1 MASVLLP
8 VSLLL
13 GALLLIPELFGDF
26 VAYQIGLYLIYGIA
40 AQGLGFI
47 WGKTGVLPLGQALF
61 FGVAAYLAAST
72 LKADLPLVLTLA
84 ISGLVLC
91 AIGGFAFLLATLIF
105 RGRSESGPYFSL
117 ITLALAM
124 IAEQIA
130 GTATS
135 ITGGFN
141 GIVDLPALVTLIHLG
156 AIITSL
162 LA

>member
-84 ISGLVLC
+84 ISGLFLC

-105 RGRSESGPYFSL
+105 WGLSESGPYFFGFSDDCR
-117 ITLALAM
+117 ADRWD
-124 IAEQIA
+124 
-130 GTATS
+130 S
-135 ITGGFN
+135 NVDHGG
-141 GIVDLPALVTLIHLG
+141 L
-156 AIITSL
+156 
-162 LA
+162 